1 MSLWLRQSMKK
12 WGQIAIDE
20 IGVDM
25 WAAKDIII
33 LKICRKTLDNILTQV
48 YNDIVT
54 RERQERS

>member
-12 WGQIAIDE
+12 WGQIVIDE

-33 LKICRKTLDNILTQV
+33 LKICRKTLDNILMQV